1 MLHEGNSLFKTDA
14 LNEFSATNMRF
25 TNIKSKS
32 NEDILPEIFDIS
44 ALDVS
49 KDTDLEIRNVTISD
63 SDVRFVEFSRIS
75 NFENSSN
82 SLIISDFIYTNSL
95 ISAETSL
102 LSFVNMIADT
112 DFSINMNRIS
122 FLNIEFATK
131 GSLLVFKQ
139 QLSNKLTITDLD
151 ISNTRNAI
159 IESIA
164 SSIQNSQL
172 PCRVSISNLTTTNV
186 FTGFSSLMN
195 VYENTEFEIR
205 DSELTGIYSFE
216 GAAVL
221 YAGYQNALVS
231 IYNTQIKYNSGID
244 SAVFTVD
251 SSSIIRLYDC
261 NLFSNFGLTAGIVK
275 AENNGQFQFHRCN
288 FTENSS
294 NSYPIAQLFDV
305 PIAPV
310 LDHCI
315 IHTHLRYSKS
325 QILSLM
331 QEPFNCGLICF
342 FNEEYKQYLKD
353 NQNLMLASS
362 QGFLIQLISSS
373 IEILNGTV
381 VYDEYYFLDAFV
393 STVTMRDIIISD

>member
-1 MLHEGNSLFKTDA
+1 
-14 LNEFSATNMRF
+14 
-25 TNIKSKS
+25 
-32 NEDILPEIFDIS
+32 
-44 ALDVS
+44 
-49 KDTDLEIRNVTISD
+49 
-63 SDVRFVEFSRIS
+63 
-75 NFENSSN
+75 
-82 SLIISDFIYTNSL
+82 
-95 ISAETSL
+95 
-102 LSFVNMIADT
+102 
-112 DFSINMNRIS
+112 
-122 FLNIEFATK
+122 
-131 GSLLVFKQ
+131 
-139 QLSNKLTITDLD
+139 
-151 ISNTRNAI
+151 
-159 IESIA
+159 
-164 SSIQNSQL
+164 
-172 PCRVSISNLTTTNV
+172 
-186 FTGFSSLMN
+186 MN